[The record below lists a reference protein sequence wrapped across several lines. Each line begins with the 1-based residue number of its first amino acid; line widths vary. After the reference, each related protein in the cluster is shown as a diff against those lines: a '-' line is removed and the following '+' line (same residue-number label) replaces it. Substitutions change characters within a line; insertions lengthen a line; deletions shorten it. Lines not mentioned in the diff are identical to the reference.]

1 MNGYALTLKSTG
13 EASRALGNEQAA
25 CEQFSRA
32 RDLYRKLG
40 YSQSNSSPVFAEM
53 EKDCGH
59 LRAAMSSGGPVVLL
73 RRVDKPAAA
82 RHSLLGPYDL
92 HRYPDLQVLF
102 VCYLKTGR
110 GNYLAYEDR
119 TAIYKVGKMPMRPLI
134 SFVNHSVLSLF
145 GHAHYHDASTGPEDA
160 PALREH
166 HRDFRRIE

>member
-1 MNGYALTLKSTG
+1 MLGLVPESFEPSPSWVPVSPSAIRGRMNGYALTLKSTG

-40 YSQSNSSPVFAEM
+40 YSQSNSSPVFAQM

-92 HRYPDLQVLF
+92 HRYPDLQVL
-102 VCYLKTGR
+102 
-110 GNYLAYEDR
+110 
-119 TAIYKVGKMPMRPLI
+119 
-134 SFVNHSVLSLF
+134 
-145 GHAHYHDASTGPEDA
+145 
-160 PALREH
+160 
-166 HRDFRRIE
+166 